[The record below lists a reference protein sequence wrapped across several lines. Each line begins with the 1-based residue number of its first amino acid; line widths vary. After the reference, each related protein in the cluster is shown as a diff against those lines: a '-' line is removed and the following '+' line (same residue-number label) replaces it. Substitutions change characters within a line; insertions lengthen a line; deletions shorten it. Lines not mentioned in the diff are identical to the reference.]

1 MLGME
6 HSFSH
11 LAAISKGK
19 NSLHPSCNILKL
31 IGISNTAWQSLNMQ
45 QVARPKECVCSRVGA
60 KRGSWGTAGELLGGK
75 GKTVTQVV
83 MVTWVVM
90 GDQVTQ
96 EVESSVEKLD
106 KLNEMQSTCETQDL
120 KQ

>member
-1 MLGME
+1 MPREDPEALLESCLGE
-6 HSFSH
+6 
-11 LAAISKGK
+11 
-19 NSLHPSCNILKL
+19 
-31 IGISNTAWQSLNMQ
+31 
-45 QVARPKECVCSRVGA
+45 
-60 KRGSWGTAGELLGGK
+60 

-83 MVTWVVM
+83 MVTGVVM